1 MSAPSIVVAV
11 VFCFLPI
18 LSAHAADP
26 PVATST
32 TMTTPGLSGQEIVVE
47 KTSLVVRYAEDNSY
61 VRTLVV
67 KEHVLSDAGVR
78 DAGILSIPF
87 ASMAE
92 TVAFDYVR
100 VRKPSGE
107 VVVTPADD
115 AQEVAAPVT
124 ESAPMYSDLR
134 LKQLPIRSLAVGD
147 ILEYKVTVHATD
159 ADAPGQHSFVTN
171 FMTGIPV
178 EEQTIELRV
187 PLDFVANITVKNGY
201 PASTDE
207 GRERVYR
214 WKHETTSEYP
224 KKYEKDRSA
233 PVEMVQE
240 MFAPDIAMS
249 GFQSWAQMGAWYRG
263 LMKDR
268 AVPDAAIQAKADELT
283 RGLTTDDA
291 KVDAIYNY
299 VSTQFRY
306 IAVSFGI
313 GRLQPHT
320 ASEVFRNRYG
330 DCKDKHTLLQAMLA
344 AEKIEAEP
352 VLIHSSMLL
361 NPGLPIPGQFDH
373 VITLVKLKDHDVWLD
388 STPEVAPSRMLLIG
402 LRDKEALAIPATG
415 DAKLVRT
422 EATLPFPSF
431 VRETITAKLDK
442 EDVLTAHFDLSLRGD
457 TEVIYRELYHQVPR
471 ADWRE
476 LTQKLSD
483 NSGFGGEVSNVD
495 ASLPEKTAEPF
506 HVSWDYTRKDF
517 GDWPNLRLPQ
527 LATWFQG
534 KFATDVT
541 LPKRQ
546 IALDTTGETR
556 VNVTLTLPESYTV
569 TVPPNVKRTN
579 SFGEYASTYRL
590 NGHTLEIGHTLHYK
604 VRELPWDAFVDYVG
618 FVNSISD
625 DASQMI
631 QLTAAPPVFDLPTL
645 ADPK

>member
-1 MSAPSIVVAV
+1 
-11 VFCFLPI
+11 
-18 LSAHAADP
+18 
-26 PVATST
+26 
-32 TMTTPGLSGQEIVVE
+32 VVE
-47 KTSLVVRYAEDNSY
+47 KTSLVVRYAEDNSC

-67 KEHVLSDAGVR
+67 KERVLSDAGVR

-87 ASMAE
+87 ASAAE
-92 TVAFDYVR
+92 TVTFDYVR

-107 VVVTPADD
+107 VIVTPADD
-115 AQEVAAPVT
+115 AQEIAAPVT

-134 LKQLPIRSLAVGD
+134 EKQLPIRSLTVGD
-147 ILEYKVTVHATD
+147 SLEYQVTVRATD
-159 ADAPGQHSFVTN
+159 ADAPGEHSFVTN

-178 EEQTIELRV
+178 QEQTIELRV
-187 PLDFVANITVKNGY
+187 PLDFVANVTVKDEY
-201 PASTDE
+201 PTSTDE
-207 GRERVYR
+207 GSERVYR
-214 WKHETTSEYP
+214 WKHETASEYP
-224 KKYEKDRSA
+224 KKEGKDRSA

-263 LMKDR
+263 LTKNKT
-268 AVPDAAIQAKADELT
+268 VPDAAIQAKADELT

-320 ASEVFRNRYG
+320 AAEVFRNRYG
-330 DCKDKHTLLQAMLA
+330 DCKDKHTLLQAMLT

-352 VLIHSSMLL
+352 VLIHSSMRL
-361 NPGLPIPGQFDH
+361 NPGLPIPSQFDH
-373 VITLVKLKDHDVWLD
+373 VITLVKLKDHNVWLD
-388 STPEVAPSRMLLIG
+388 STPEVAPSRMLLAG
-402 LRDKEALAIPATG
+402 LRDKQALAIPATG
-415 DAKLVRT
+415 DAQLVQT

-442 EDVLTAHFDLSLRGD
+442 QDVLTAHFDLSLRGD
-457 TEVIYRELYHQVPR
+457 TEVLYRELYHRVPR
-471 ADWRE
+471 ANWQE

-483 NSGFGGEVSNVD
+483 NNGFGGEVSAVD

-556 VNVTLTLPESYTV
+556 VDVALTLPEGYTV
-569 TVPPNVKRTN
+569 TVPPDVKRTN

-590 NGHTLEIGHTLHYK
+590 NGHTFEIDRTLHYK
-604 VRELPWDAFVDYVG
+604 IRELPWDAFVDYIG
-618 FVNSISD
+618 FVNSMSG

-631 QLTAAPPVFDLPTL
+631 QLTDTPPVFDLPTL